1 MRLIERRQTINRLK
15 GKFGEKP
22 TRSRHC
28 NGECGSHMPLCCG
41 KQHGKAEHTRKS
53 RARKPA
59 IHHTLVEPRGMGRCR
74 QRMKRRVWQGMA
86 GGLIFAGYDTN
97 ASIFPMWEGAF
108 LVGLIMEEAD
118 G

>member
-1 MRLIERRQTINRLK
+1 
-15 GKFGEKP
+15 
-22 TRSRHC
+22 
-28 NGECGSHMPLCCG
+28 
-41 KQHGKAEHTRKS
+41 
-53 RARKPA
+53 
-59 IHHTLVEPRGMGRCR
+59 
-74 QRMKRRVWQGMA
+74 MKRRVWQGMA